1 MDMKGERAM
10 PTGYTSYIENGEI
23 TKGKDFLLKC
33 ARAFGACIDM
43 KEESLNI
50 DIPVK
55 FEPHTYHKEQLE
67 KAYNDLEKYK
77 AMTIEEAQK
86 IVDAE
91 YEKNQKYY
99 AEAVIKNREVNDRY
113 IIIRDEIEKWTIP
126 TPEHN
131 NLKKFALEQ
140 IDMSMDYNME
150 DYYQKELDKPKKT
163 AEEYI
168 SAMIECAADS
178 IKYHLKNWNEEVKR
192 TDERNKW
199 INDLRESLK

>member
-1 MDMKGERAM
+1 M
-10 PTGYTSYIENGEI
+10 PTGYTAYIEDGEI

-43 KEESLNI
+43 KEDNLSV
-50 DIPVK
+50 DIPAELK
-55 FEPHTYHKEQLE
+55 PSTYHKEALE
-67 KAYNDLEKYK
+67 RAYLELEKYK
-77 AMTIEEAQK
+77 TMTLEEAQK
-86 IVDAE
+86 IVNED

-99 AEAVIKNREVNDRY
+99 TEAIVKNRRINDRY
-113 IIIRDEIEKWTIP
+113 TSIRNEIDKWTPP
-126 TPEHN
+126 TSEHY

-140 IDMSMDYNME
+140 IDISMNHNME
-150 DYYQKELDKPKKT
+150 DYYKKELVKPKKT

-168 SAMIECAADS
+168 TTMIEGAADN

-199 INDLRESLK
+199 INDLRDSLK